1 MFCKKCGKEV
11 IGDPKFCSSCGAT
24 ISEQTAST
32 NRRGSVRG
40 LRLAAWV
47 LWGSLFVSL
56 LLYVVIANIMGSDAG
71 GFDEDFSLVKY
82 VLYVIG
88 AVLLIVAFLLR
99 WAFRKWIR
107 SAVLRDFLIII
118 LPGALCVAVGIYG
131 LIIFIM
137 RNADWVSLYVL
148 VGVAALSLVFMRP
161 SGEAG

>member
-1 MFCKKCGKEV
+1 MAW
-11 IGDPKFCSSCGAT
+11 ITWSL
-24 ISEQTAST
+24 Q
-32 NRRGSVRG
+32 
-40 LRLAAWV
+40 LAA
-47 LWGSLFVSL
+47 LIFF
-56 LLYVVIANIMGSDAG
+56 VVIANIIGSDAG
-71 GFDEDFSLVKY
+71 GGDEDFSLVKY
-82 VLYVIG
+82 ELYVIG
-88 AVLLIVAFLLR
+88 GVQLVVAFLLR

-107 SAVLRDFLIII
+107 LAVLRDFLIII